1 MKLLGS
7 LIIFLLLNCSNLLL
21 SQPGWFKL
29 NSGTS
34 TVLNGISAEG
44 NKVWAVGNN
53 GTIIRSTNRGI
64 NWVQQ
69 VSGTSNDLNSVIFRN
84 DSIGYIA
91 GNSGTILR
99 TTNSGINWII
109 ANSGTTSNLR
119 SVCISFYDTI
129 TVIAVGDNGTI
140 IKSGNFGITWVQ
152 RNSTVTSNLNSIIS
166 WTPEELFIAGDSGKI
181 LHSYSSG
188 EYWSQV
194 QSGTTN
200 NLRAL
205 SFFGQQNYS
214 FILIAVGDNGTILKT
229 TNQGANW
236 STLSSGT
243 SENLRSVQGT
253 YFMGDSLSYYIVTGT
268 NGTMLESING
278 GTWINRNLPYTD
290 NLNSIVMLNMNSGFA
305 AGSNG
310 TVLKSVG
317 NYFFTDGKYIDANT
331 ISSMFRNDGC
341 FNNVKDT
348 INRSGFEWPKG
359 SGKYARYSSGIWL
372 GAVVNGET
380 RVTTSGYVNE
390 YYPGYTG
397 SNYIPS
403 GRNDTNYRIYKLNY
417 NSGDPDR
424 LKWPNSLLGNS
435 DQGAPVYY
443 DTISNSWKPV
453 DFGSQTMFYSYTDSY
468 PESHSN
474 SFEGGG
480 GTQPLK
486 ADIKQLNFSLDVSGA
501 LGNVIFSQY
510 TIINRSSD
518 VWTNAYF
525 TLWSDDDLG
534 ESTDDMAGC
543 DSALSLGYTY
553 NASNYD
559 QVYGNAP
566 PAVGFVLLRG
576 AYTFTGNN
584 NDTVSFCRNK
594 SGVIQTGYRDLKM
607 KAFNFSMNG
616 GILYSDPHDYIES
629 YNLMKGLMLDG
640 SGHNHPGGFFTT
652 LPYSGDPV
660 TGSGWNAEEPGDYRL
675 YVSTGP
681 VNLNP
686 GDTQVIVAAQVIARG
701 TSNFN
706 SITVLRQYAD
716 DLKQFY
722 SSCYTSTPIGIIN
735 QSGIV
740 RNFSLKQNY
749 PNPFNPF
756 TVIKYDVPVKSS
768 VSIKIFDILGK
779 EVFKI
784 NEFRNAGSYEVKF
797 DGSNLASGIY
807 FYSIEAV
814 SATGVFNDT
823 KKMVLIK

>member
-7 LIIFLLLNCSNLLL
+7 LIIFLLLSCSNLLL
-21 SQPGWFKL
+21 SQPGWFRL
-29 NSGTS
+29 NSGTN
-34 TVLNGISAEG
+34 TVLNGISAAG
-44 NKVWAVGNN
+44 DKIWAVGNN

-99 TTNSGINWII
+99 TTNSGINWIT
-109 ANSGTTSNLR
+109 ANTGTTQNLR
-119 SVCISFYDTI
+119 SVCISFLDTI
-129 TVIAVGDNGTI
+129 TVIAAGDNGTI

-152 RNSTVTSNLNSIIS
+152 KNSTVTSNLNSIVS
-166 WTPEELFIAGDSGKI
+166 WSYDEFFIAGDAGKI
-181 LHSYSSG
+181 LHSYNYG
-188 EYWSQV
+188 ENWSQV
-194 QSGTTN
+194 SSGTTN
-200 NLRAL
+200 NLRSL
-205 SFFGQQNYS
+205 SSFGLWNYL
-214 FILIAVGDNGTILKT
+214 FILLAVGDNGTILKT
-229 TNQGANW
+229 TNQGFNW
-236 STLSSGT
+236 TTVSSGT
-243 SENLRSVQGT
+243 NENLRSVQGI
-253 YFMGDSLSYYIVTGT
+253 YIMGDSLSYYIVTGN
-268 NGTMLESING
+268 NGTMLESTNG
-278 GTWINRNLPYTD
+278 GSWVNRNLPYTD
-290 NLNSIVMLNMNSGFA
+290 NLNSIVMLDMNSGFA

-317 NYFFTDGKYIDANT
+317 NYFYAEGKKLDANT
-331 ISSMFRNDGC
+331 ISAFFRNDGG
-341 FNNVKDT
+341 FNNDKEQ
-348 INRSGFEWPKG
+348 NSSGFEWPKG
-359 SGKYARYSSGIWL
+359 SDKHARYTSGLWI
-372 GAVVNGET
+372 GATVNGDT
-380 RVTTSGYVNE
+380 RVVTSGYYNE
-390 YYPGYTG
+390 YYPGYTDN
-397 SNYIPS
+397 SSIPH
-403 GRNDTNYRIYKLNY
+403 GRNDTNYRIYKLN
-417 NSGDPDR
+417 NGLSNTDR

-443 DTISNSWKPV
+443 DSISNTWKPV
-453 DFGSQTMFYSYTDSY
+453 DFGSQTMFYAYTDSY
-468 PESHSN
+468 PESHTN
-474 SFEGGG
+474 TLNGA
-480 GTQPLK
+480 TLPLK

-510 TIINRSSD
+510 TIINRSND

-534 ESTDDMAGC
+534 ESLDDMVGC

-566 PAVGFVLLRG
+566 PAVGIVLLRG
-576 AYTFTGNN
+576 AYSFTGNN

-594 SGVIQTGYRDLKM
+594 TNISRTGYRDLKM
-607 KAFNFSMNG
+607 KAFNFSING

-660 TGSGWNAEEPGDYRL
+660 TGTGWIAEDPGDYRL

-701 TSNFN
+701 TSNLN
-706 SITVLRQYAD
+706 SITELRQYVD
-716 DLKQFY
+716 DLKEFY

-749 PNPFNPF
+749 PNPFNPV

-807 FYSIEAV
+807 FYSIAAV
-814 SATGVFNDT
+814 SSAGVFSDT
-823 KKMVLIK
+823 KKMVLIVLI